1 MGPSSARSSFS
12 NPRQGCGTADVIKI
26 AALQEGCQ
34 IRAKAGTTKS
44 NEQRTGEVIHKLRGL
59 NVLAGEPAGR
69 GIGEDVGI
77 HKEVAEGTEAGD
89 GGLRV
94 MRLVGQGA
102 GRGIGEDVGTHKEVA
117 EVTAY
122 G

>member
-1 MGPSSARSSFS
+1 MGGSSPQRHE
-12 NPRQGCGTADVIKI
+12 D
-26 AALQEGCQ
+26 
-34 IRAKAGTTKS
+34 TTC
-44 NEQRTGEVIHKLRGL
+44 
-59 NVLAGEPAGR
+59 
-69 GIGEDVGI
+69 I
-77 HKEVAEGTEAGD
+77 HKEVAEVTEAGD

-117 EVTAY
+117 EGTAY